1 MNVVRSIGRLL
12 VVFPLAGAINIQ
24 AVQAQSIIP
33 ATDGTGTNV
42 VLEGDRFDISGGQ
55 PSGANLFHSF
65 EKFGLNSNQIANF
78 LSQPEIQNI
87 LGRVVGGDA
96 SVINGLIQVTGGNS
110 NLFLMNPS
118 GIIFGAGASLNVPAS
133 FTATTATGIGIGSN
147 WFNAAGSNNYAALT
161 GNPNAFAFATS
172 QPGAIINA
180 GNLSLQPGQ
189 NFLTLLG
196 GTVVST
202 GQLSAPGGN
211 ITVAAIPGESV
222 VRITQQGLLL
232 GLDIQ
237 PLATADTQPENWTL
251 PIPTLPQLLTGGS
264 GGNATGLTVK
274 NGQVVLTGSG
284 IQINGET
291 GTTIVS
297 GTLDAA
303 NKAPGA
309 AGGAV
314 EVLGNKVA
322 LVEQAQIDVSGDGKG
337 GTALIG
343 GGYQGKGKVLNA
355 TQTYVG
361 KDATIK
367 ADAINNGNGGRAIV
381 WADEKTSFSG
391 SISARGGKNFGNGG
405 FVEVSGKNSL
415 TFEGTVDLSA
425 AQGSFG
431 TLEIDPKNIK
441 IVNGAGDNDGEL
453 NDGKIFKDDGNP
465 EATFT
470 ISIEKLE
477 SISKTVANILLEATN
492 DITIEDLSD
501 NSLDLATTSGST
513 VTFKANADGIDG
525 GSFFM
530 NSGDTIQTQG
540 GNLKI
545 EAVDITTGAINT
557 SSLKG
562 NGGSVT
568 FLASGNIKVPGNI
581 NTSSLDPDPIVNVD
595 DNPDSPNIIVARSG
609 AINMSATGN
618 IELKDINVD
627 LSQGG
632 GSRGGNIA
640 ISGASII
647 AGNINAYNADINF
660 SADNPEGY
668 VKLTSTAGDIVVE
681 TIRSGAGGIEID
693 SASFFQARGASN
705 IGGLGYEIPIKQ
717 NPQLLD
723 FLTNVLKAKGQTVNP
738 DASIP
743 IFTPEEFLASII
755 AHPDDGGKGASISI
769 AYKGSQSIS
778 SGDKDKLINIQGSDD
793 APFGFSIG
801 PTTTIKPGG
810 QFVPND
816 PADSFDNFDLDN
828 PFTIAIN
835 ESYVKKP
842 IPVNHSG
849 TVGAIVRAF
858 GQNSTIYTS
867 LADQKFTPSSKPTT
881 NTDTN
886 TNTNTN
892 TNAGN
897 NTNTSTSP
905 NIVSNTN
912 TGTSPNIVTNT
923 NTGANTNT
931 NTNNG
936 TNTNTG
942 SNTAT
947 DGSDNLTTDIQLIA
961 LRNDASNS
969 GLSDSSDR
977 ILVFD
982 NSLKSSLDA
991 RHANRVTRNSDGTL
1005 KLSTTEASAVCA
1017 AQLQDPRRRN
1027 LQLRDPRCLQEQPA
1041 APIASASAQNSRKVT
1056 ADQLL
1061 QQGFEQYQPN
1071 QVAPAVQSWQ
1081 QALKI
1086 YQELKDVP
1094 GEVAA
1099 RGVLG
1104 AASLVQE
1111 NYKDAIA
1118 LLEPFLTMEAGNG
1131 NPTAKAQALSNLG
1144 IAYKAVGNYASAIA
1158 SHQQAL
1164 TIMQETK
1171 DRQGEGQVSAN
1182 LGNTYEALG
1191 EYDKA
1196 IQSYQQSL
1204 TIAREIK
1211 DSLAEG
1217 RALGNLGAIY
1227 ANLGKSQQAVQS
1239 YEQSLAIA
1247 RQISDR
1253 EGQGSTLA
1261 NLGSAYHVQ
1270 GEFTKALD
1278 YYQQSFAIAK
1288 EISNRELQHKSLGNL
1303 GIAYEDLGDYSK
1315 AVEHHQ
1321 KSLEIARSLGDKRGE
1336 GAALN
1341 NLGHTLFASGKLPEA
1356 EKNLRDAVEVMESL
1370 RPGLND
1376 IHNVSV
1382 FDTQVLTYNLL
1393 QQILIAQ
1400 NKEDS
1405 ALEISE
1411 RGRARAFVE
1420 LLQQRLSPEASARQT
1435 NLNPPTI
1442 AQIKKIAK
1450 EQNATL
1456 VEYSIVPEE
1465 EFKVQGKLRGQAS
1478 ELFIWVVQ
1486 PTGKVAFRRVDLK
1499 PLRQQDNS
1507 FEKLLA
1513 NSRILYGPNIQK
1525 GEAARAQLHQVL
1537 IEPIADFLP
1546 KDANSHV
1553 IFIPQ
1558 GGLFLLPFPA
1568 LKAPNGKYLIEQH
1581 TILTAPAIE
1590 VLDLTQ
1596 QQQQRV
1602 EELHRTSLDSK
1613 NVLVVGNPTMPKMP
1627 TTKAGQTPQ
1636 PLAPLP
1642 GAEREALTI
1651 AKLLNTQAIVG
1662 DKATK
1667 VEIVQQMPQARVI
1680 HLATHGLLDD
1690 IQELGIPGA
1699 IALAPSKNDN
1709 GFLTAGEIFDLKL
1722 NAELV
1727 VLSACHTGRG
1737 KITGDGVI
1745 GLSRSLIS
1753 SGVPSAIVSLW
1764 AVPDEPTTLLMT
1776 EFYRT
1781 VQKNPN
1787 KAQALRFAML
1797 ATMKQHPEPLNWAA
1811 FTLIGE
1817 AQ

>member
-1 MNVVRSIGRLL
+1 MNAVKSIGRLL
-12 VVFPLAGAINIQ
+12 VVFPLVGAINTQ
-24 AVQAQSIIP
+24 AVQGQSIVP
-33 ATDGTGTNV
+33 AGDGTGTDV

-55 PSGANLFHSF
+55 QSGANLFHSF
-65 EKFGLNSNQIANF
+65 DKFGLNSNQIANF

-96 SVINGLIQVTGGNS
+96 SIINGLIQVTGGNS
-110 NLFLMNPS
+110 NLFLMNPA

-196 GTVVST
+196 GTVINT

-237 PLATADTQPENWTL
+237 PLATADTQPGNWTL
-251 PIPTLPQLLTGGS
+251 PIPTIPQLLTGGS

-297 GTLDAA
+297 GTLDAS
-303 NKAPGA
+303 NKAAGA
-309 AGGAV
+309 DGGAV

-322 LVEQAQIDVSGDGKG
+322 LVEQAQIDVSGDSKG

-343 GGYQGKGKVLNA
+343 GDYQGKGEVSNA
-355 TQTYVG
+355 SQTFVG

-367 ADAINNGNGGRAIV
+367 ADAISNGNGGRVIV
-381 WADEKTSFSG
+381 WADETTDFSG
-391 SISARGGKNFGNGG
+391 NISNKGGTNSGNGG
-405 FVEVSGKNSL
+405 FVEVSGKENLAFDGVVDVGATAGKAGELLLDPANVVISDTGQDNAQIDDGQILASDPGDTFFISADKIKNILATGNVSIVATNNITIDSDIDASSNANSSDL
-415 TFEGTVDLSA
+415 TFTSGTINLNASIALNGGNITFDAPVLLGSSETISTGNGSGDIVFKSTLNAVNTPQDLTLSAGTGNITFGGAVGASNITLPGSAVLDTLSITATSAGILTANDTITADKVNITSGNITLKGDLSA
-425 AQGSFG
+425 GNSV
-431 TLEIDPKNIK
+431 TLK
-441 IVNGAGDNDGEL
+441 AT
-453 NDGKIFKDDGNP
+453 GKIETQNISGDD
-465 EATFT
+465 FV
-470 ISIEKLE
+470 K
-477 SISKTVANILLEATN
+477 LEATN
-492 DITIEDLSD
+492 
-501 NSLDLATTSGST
+501 GS
-513 VTFKANADGIDG
+513 I
-525 GSFFM
+525 
-530 NSGDTIQTQG
+530 
-540 GNLKI
+540 
-545 EAVDITTGAINT
+545 
-557 SSLKG
+557 
-562 NGGSVT
+562 
-568 FLASGNIKVPGNI
+568 ASGNIAASEDDSSVTLSAKSGN
-581 NTSSLDPDPIVNVD
+581 
-595 DNPDSPNIIVARSG
+595 
-609 AINMSATGN
+609 
-618 IELKDINVD
+618 
-627 LSQGG
+627 
-632 GSRGGNIA
+632 
-640 ISGASII
+640 
-647 AGNINAYNADINF
+647 
-660 SADNPEGY
+660 
-668 VKLTSTAGDIVVE
+668 IVVE
-681 TIRSGAGGIEID
+681 TINSGAGGIDIT
-693 SASFFQARGASN
+693 A
-705 IGGLGYEIPIKQ
+705 GGLFRAVGPPSANGGQYFEYNLIKNIPG
-717 NPQLLD
+717 LVD
-723 FLTNVLKAKGQTVNP
+723 FLVSKG
-738 DASIP
+738 IP
-743 IFTPEEFLASII
+743 
-755 AHPDDGGKGASISI
+755 
-769 AYKGSQSIS
+769 
-778 SGDKDKLINIQGSDD
+778 KDKLINSEIFVTVNTKDIPVSIRAGNNGQKLGRIVIRYAGATKTNDESNGPLILIKGGDQPFVTGPIVTSLGEPFVDD
-793 APFGFSIG
+793 SSGKNIS
-801 PTTTIKPGG
+801 
-810 QFVPND
+810 
-816 PADSFDNFDLDN
+816 SFDLNS
-828 PFTIAIN
+828 PFTLLRN
-835 ESYVKKP
+835 ESYQLLN
-842 IPVNHSG
+842 IPNEFPDFVSG
-849 TVGAIVRAF
+849 TRGAILVA
-858 GQNSTIYTS
+858 GGNNADLTASVQNRPFI
-867 LADQKFTPSSKPTT
+867 PKPVTKPVTVTNPVMVTNPDNVTNPLTVTNPVMVTNPGTVTNPVTATT
-881 NTDTN
+881 NTGVAD
-886 TNTNTN
+886 
-892 TNAGN
+892 
-897 NTNTSTSP
+897 
-905 NIVSNTN
+905 
-912 TGTSPNIVTNT
+912 
-923 NTGANTNT
+923 
-931 NTNNG
+931 
-936 TNTNTG
+936 
-942 SNTAT
+942 TAT
-947 DGSDNLTTDIQLIA
+947 DNSDRPTTTDIQLIA
-961 LRNDASNS
+961 LKNDASNS
-969 GLSDSSDR
+969 RLSDSSDR
-977 ILVFD
+977 VLVFD
-982 NSLKSSLDA
+982 DSLKNRSNA
-991 RHANRVTRNSDGTL
+991 GHANRVTRNSEGTL
-1005 KLSTTEASAVCA
+1005 KLSTAETSAAVCA
-1017 AQLQDPRRRN
+1017 AQLQDPRRGN
-1027 LQLRDPRCLQEQPA
+1027 LQLRDPRCLQEQPV
-1041 APIASASAQNSRKVT
+1041 ASASAQDSRKVA

-1071 QVAPAVQSWQ
+1071 KVESAVQSWQ
-1081 QALKI
+1081 QALRI

-1111 NYKDAIA
+1111 NYRDAIA
-1118 LLEPFLTMEAGNG
+1118 LLEPFLTMEPGNG
-1131 NPTAKAQALSNLG
+1131 NSTGKAQALSNLG

-1171 DRQGEGQVSAN
+1171 DRQGEGQVLVN

-1191 EYDKA
+1191 EYDRA
-1196 IQSYQQSL
+1196 IKSYQQSL
-1204 TIAREIK
+1204 TIARVIK
-1211 DSLAEG
+1211 DRSGEG
-1217 RALGNLGAIY
+1217 RAFGNLGAIY
-1227 ANLGKSQQAVQS
+1227 ANLGKSQEAVHS

-1247 RQISDR
+1247 RQISDK

-1270 GEFTKALD
+1270 GELTKALD
-1278 YYQQSFAIAK
+1278 YYQQSLAIAQ
-1288 EISNRELQHKSLGNL
+1288 ENSNRELQHKALGNL
-1303 GIAYEDLGDYSK
+1303 GIAYEDLGQYPK
-1315 AVEHHQ
+1315 AIEYHE
-1321 KSLEIARSLGDKRGE
+1321 KSLEIARSLGNRRGE

-1356 EKNLRDAVEVMESL
+1356 EKKLRDAVEVLESL

-1400 NKEDS
+1400 KKEDS

-1420 LLQQRLSPEASARQT
+1420 LLQQRLSPEASARFKT

-1465 EFKVQGKLRGQAS
+1465 EFKVQGKLRGKAS

-1486 PTGKVAFRRVDLK
+1486 PTGKVAFRSVDLK
-1499 PLRQQDNS
+1499 PLQQQNNS
-1507 FEKLLA
+1507 FEDLLA
-1513 NSRILYGPNIQK
+1513 NSRILQEPDLK
-1525 GEAARAQLHQVL
+1525 HGEAARSQLHQLL
-1537 IEPIADFLP
+1537 IQPIADFLP

-1558 GGLFLLPFPA
+1558 GELFLLPFPA

-1590 VLDLTQ
+1590 VLDLTH

-1602 EELHRTSLDSK
+1602 ERLHTTSLDSK
-1613 NVLVVGNPTMPKMP
+1613 NVLVVGNPTMPTMP
-1627 TTKAGQTPQ
+1627 TTKAGQMPQ

-1642 GAEREALTI
+1642 GAEQEALTI
-1651 AKLLNTQAIVG
+1651 AKLLNTKAIVG

-1667 VEIVQQMPQARVI
+1667 VEIVQQMPQARLI

-1690 IQELGIPGA
+1690 IQELGVPGA

-1709 GFLTAGEIFDLKL
+1709 GFLTSGEIFDLKL

-1727 VLSACHTGRG
+1727 VLSACNTGRG

-1781 VQKNPN
+1781 VQENPN
-1787 KAQALRFAML
+1787 KAQALRSAML
-1797 ATMKQHPEPLNWAA
+1797 VTMKQHPDPLNWAA